1 MGQALAICVE
11 LEHLIMPNK
20 LLLAL
25 LCLLMLAQLPLHA
38 QPTADRAQLRYSL
51 TWDIAAFLEGKT
63 HSDIAALPQRLS
75 VRTEAITPSTWDDEL
90 PSEASQHAMT
100 WTRYFYTF
108 QGFEVT
114 GAESSA
120 GEFHLEQLR
129 FTAPNTHLPTELQI
143 GAAESQVR
151 ALLGEPDEL
160 AETSLVYHAQ
170 SNTLLI
176 DIAAGK
182 VQAVEIYYYFD
193 I

>member
-1 MGQALAICVE
+1 MQ
-11 LEHLIMPNK
+11 NK

-38 QPTADRAQLRYSL
+38 QPTADRAKFNYTL

-63 HSDIAALPQRLS
+63 HTDIAALPQRHS
-75 VRTEAITPSTWDDEL
+75 VKTEAITPSAWDDEL
-90 PSEASQHAMT
+90 PSEASQHAVT

-108 QGFEVT
+108 QGVEVT

-120 GEFHLEQLR
+120 GEFNLEQLR
-129 FTAPNTHLPTELQI
+129 FTAPSVHLPTELQI

-151 ALLGEPDEL
+151 TLLGEPDEL
-160 AETSLVYHAQ
+160 TETSWVFHAQ

-176 DIAAGK
+176 EIAAGK
-182 VQAVEIYYYFD
+182 VQVVEIYYYFD

>member
-1 MGQALAICVE
+1 MQ
-11 LEHLIMPNK
+11 NK
-20 LLLAL
+20 LLFAL
-25 LCLLMLAQLPLHA
+25 VYLFALAQPPLHA
-38 QPTADRAQLRYSL
+38 QPTPDRAEFSYTL

-63 HSDIAALPQRLS
+63 HTDIAALPQRLS
-75 VRTEAITPSTWDDEL
+75 VKTEAITPSTWDDEL
-90 PSEASQHAMT
+90 PSEASQHAVT

-114 GAESSA
+114 GAENSA
-120 GEFHLEQLR
+120 GEFNLEQLR

-143 GAAESQVR
+143 GAAESHVR
-151 ALLGEPDEL
+151 ALLGEPDER
-160 AETSLVYHAQ
+160 AETSWVYHAQ

-176 DIAAGK
+176 EIAAGK